1 MEFLLS
7 AFGMPIFAAMAVIIE
22 SHLSNRTFKHP
33 TTMVFYVSISNA
45 LFLPL
50 LLFLGTP
57 TMPSPEVWGCYLI
70 LAAIYIGYL
79 YPYYLEDRWSFF
91 FPLSEC
97 RFLLQW
103 Q

>member
-1 MEFLLS
+1 MEFLLA

-50 LLFLGTP
+50 LLFWERRP
-57 TMPSPEVWGCYLI
+57 
-70 LAAIYIGYL
+70 
-79 YPYYLEDRWSFF
+79 
-91 FPLSEC
+91 C
-97 RFLLQW
+97 RRPRCGAVI
-103 Q
+103 

>member
-1 MEFLLS
+1 MEFLLA

-79 YPYYLEDRWSFF
+79 YRIFISL
-91 FPLSEC
+91 LSGDESD
-97 RFLLQW
+97 
-103 Q
+103 

>member
-1 MEFLLS
+1 MEFLLA

-33 TTMVFYVSISNA
+33 ATMVFYVSISNA

-57 TMPSPEVWGCYLI
+57 TMPSP
-70 LAAIYIGYL
+70 
-79 YPYYLEDRWSFF
+79 DRKSTRLNSSHM
-91 FPLSEC
+91 PKS
-97 RFLLQW
+97 RMPSSA
-103 Q
+103 